1 MANIRVHYQIN
12 DFQLQ
17 DESNF
22 TGNNFVFRMDTPNV
36 PFGLPDGNLG
46 INTDYKVYKSKQDM
60 IDGFSPFKL
69 YANGKRIVNFLNF
82 SLEPWDNEFST
93 NNFTDVHKQIISD
106 YFGVPLDKIT
116 VVVEQI

>member
-46 INTDYKVYKSKQDM
+46 INTDYKVYKSKC
-60 IDGFSPFKL
+60 FLVLWSPV
-69 YANGKRIVNFLNF
+69 AMGK
-82 SLEPWDNEFST
+82 D
-93 NNFTDVHKQIISD
+93 ISSR
-106 YFGVPLDKIT
+106 
-116 VVVEQI
+116 